1 MKNLLIVSL
10 AVAIIALLSFNDK
23 RTSDTRYVV
32 ATGATTTALASEV
45 NGYLANGWQLVGD
58 VSYGNGQF
66 VQALIKK

>member
-1 MKNLLIVSL
+1 MKNLLIAGLV
-10 AVAIIALLSFNDK
+10 VAIVALFSFNNRK
-23 RTSDTRYVV
+23 TYDTRYFIASGGTV
-32 ATGATTTALASEV
+32 TALASEV

>member
-10 AVAIIALLSFNDK
+10 AVAIIALLSFDGK
-23 RTSDTRYVV
+23 RTFETRYVV
-32 ATGATTTALASEV
+32 ASGATATALASEV